1 MAVQEQLFQGVEAP
15 ALMTISASPRRR
27 RRVYVPGGATAE
39 ALKKAAKKRT
49 PYRFGACSACGSTP
63 CECEED

>member
-1 MAVQEQLFQGVEAP
+1 MAVQEQLFQGVKAP

-27 RRVYVPGGATAE
+27 RRVYVPEGA